1 MGYSLMTSINKFSGG
16 LAKGY
21 VSNGLV
27 KSPLIAAMIVT
38 AICIMIIYYTKSTN
52 ITKVFVMAS
61 LANTAYLFF
70 HAHCLSKS
78 MEAGKNS
85 QNLVEEF
92 NSASTNIGGDEF
104 KPPSE

>member
-1 MGYSLMTSINKFSGG
+1 MTSINKFSGG

-38 AICIMIIYYTKSTN
+38 AITIMILYNTTTKN

-78 MEAGKNS
+78 IEAGKNS

-104 KPPSE
+104 KPPSD